1 MTEFDDRLQGIIP
14 LEDEEPEEE
23 EDHEEDYDY
32 EEDYAERMMEM
43 ERDARWED

>member
-1 MTEFDDRLQGIIP
+1 MTEFDDWLQGIIP

-23 EDHEEDYDY
+23 EDYEQDYEY